1 MLKYEF
7 NKVREVFFGE
17 FAKKGCARRT
27 ATVPR
32 PLLPPGTPLKQ
43 HDMTDM
49 SLMSPQLSISDL
61 ALEAHMEEMRDG
73 DWVVMHDGTAA
84 TGSGDGGAAWAN
96 RFLTLNDHEDEARPR
111 LEWVTPSSAK
121 KHSAARVE
129 CTFRLLLQ
137 HVTEV
142 QVGLPEDVSALLLF
156 KQTLRFPPPP
166 HQIFPFHFHYTL
178 SLL

>member
-1 MLKYEF
+1 VLKYEF
-7 NKVREVFFGE
+7 KLERCFLANLPKKV
-17 FAKKGCARRT
+17 
-27 ATVPR
+27 VPDEQ
-32 PLLPPGTPLKQ
+32 PPCPAPSLPPGTPLKQ

-156 KQTLRFPPPP
+156 KQTLRFRRPP
-166 HQIFPFHFHYTL
+166 HQFFPFHFHYTL